1 MYLSKKQNIFLIEF
15 FLFLI
20 YISFILIGLKDFT
33 IWSQITDHLTD
44 DFISNNERIIHL
56 YEINHPHLLRVFILY
71 LIYQF
76 SLFFNFDITLVYNLF
91 VIIILHTSYILLKKV
106 LIDFYSDSKYFILII
121 LITLFFLS
129 IFMNG
134 RIVFAIFGNTLLLY
148 AIYMKSY
155 SLKNNIS
162 NFSFFILILISI
174 LFTSVSSGTFMVSIL
189 TLLIFYFTIM
199 IIHFPILK
207 IKYIYLQ
214 IYTFLV
220 IILLTPLIVKFI
232 DKNLQFFNGSII
244 EMLGHGFGRY
254 LEEYYILFFILL
266 FFMPFIIML
275 LFVYFRKEIIY
286 ILPFSMILSSTIIG
300 MFGLLSFFSGIS
312 AFILLGYFLLKKE
325 RKFVKK
331 NIS

>member
-1 MYLSKKQNIFLIEF
+1 M
-15 FLFLI
+15 
-20 YISFILIGLKDFT
+20 
-33 IWSQITDHLTD
+33 
-44 DFISNNERIIHL
+44 
-56 YEINHPHLLRVFILY
+56 
-71 LIYQF
+71 
-76 SLFFNFDITLVYNLF
+76 
-91 VIIILHTSYILLKKV
+91 
-106 LIDFYSDSKYFILII
+106 
-121 LITLFFLS
+121 
-129 IFMNG
+129 
-134 RIVFAIFGNTLLLY
+134 
-148 AIYMKSY
+148 
-155 SLKNNIS
+155 
-162 NFSFFILILISI
+162 
-174 LFTSVSSGTFMVSIL
+174 
-189 TLLIFYFTIM
+189 
-199 IIHFPILK
+199 
-207 IKYIYLQ
+207 
-214 IYTFLV
+214 

>member
-1 MYLSKKQNIFLIEF
+1 MYLSKKQNIFLIEI
-15 FLFLI
+15 FLLLI
-20 YISFILIGLKDFT
+20 YIFFILMGFKDFI

-44 DFISNNERIIHL
+44 GFISNNESLIHL

-76 SLFFNFDITLVYNLF
+76 SLFFSLDISLVYNLF
-91 VIIILHTSYILLKKV
+91 IITILFGSYILLKKV
-106 LIDFYSDSKYFILII
+106 LIDFYSASKYFILII

-134 RIVFAIFGNTLLLY
+134 RIAFAIFGNTLLLY
-148 AIYMKSY
+148 SIYMKSF
-155 SLKNNIS
+155 SLKNSIS
-162 NFSFFILILISI
+162 NISFFILILISI
-174 LFTSVSSGTFMVSIL
+174 LFTSVSSGTFMVSII

-199 IIHFPILK
+199 IIRFPMLK

-214 IYTFLV
+214 MYIFLL

-232 DKNLQFFNGSII
+232 HKNLQFFNGSII

-266 FFMPFIIML
+266 FFMPFIVMI
-275 LFVYFRKEIIY
+275 LFVYLKKKMIY
-286 ILPFSMILSSTIIG
+286 ILPFSMILSSVSIG
-300 MFGLLSFFSGIS
+300 MFGILSFFSGIT
-312 AFILLGYFLLKKE
+312 AFILLSFFLLRKE
-325 RKFVKK
+325 RKIVKK
-331 NIS
+331 NIN